1 MINEVWLIGRLVAD
15 VTLKKTPSG
24 KSVTEFTLAVDR
36 PADDQGNKTADFIP
50 CEAWGTT
57 AENMEKYL
65 GKGRLIAV
73 LGRIAVNRYEVGG
86 EQRKKMVVVA
96 QQVRFL
102 DKPKNGQS
110 QGAQTAAA
118 ETEDVPF

>member
-1 MINEVWLIGRLVAD
+1 MVNEVWLIGRLVAD
-15 VTLKKTPSG
+15 PSLKKTPSG

-36 PADDQGNKTADFIP
+36 PADNEGNRSADFIP
-50 CEAWGTT
+50 CEAWGVT
-57 AENMEKYL
+57 AENMERYL

-73 LGRIAVNRYEVGG
+73 LGRISVNRYEVNG

-96 QQVRFL
+96 QQVQFL
-102 DKPKNGQS
+102 DRPKNGQG
-110 QGAQTAAA
+110 QGARTAA